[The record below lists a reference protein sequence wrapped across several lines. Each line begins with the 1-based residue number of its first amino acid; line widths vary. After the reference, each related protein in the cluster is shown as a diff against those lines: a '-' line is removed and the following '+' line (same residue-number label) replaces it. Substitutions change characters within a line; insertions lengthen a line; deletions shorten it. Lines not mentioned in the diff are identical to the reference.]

1 MLKLNLDESYSQEDL
16 ERLILGVILNAF
28 KLSGIQKL
36 KPEHFEDTRNQAI
49 LGIMLELEETKQDID
64 DVKIAKILKHKGVR
78 QEGVHY
84 FKKLKTYKMNG
95 GSFEKLVDL
104 LRERYLKRRTGAK

>member
-1 MLKLNLDESYSQEDL
+1 MSESNLESYAQEEL
-16 ERLILGVILNAF
+16 ERLILGVILNAL

-36 KPEHFEDTRNQAI
+36 RPEHFEDTRNQAI
-49 LGIMLELEETKQDID
+49 FEIMLDLEETKQVID
-64 DVKIAKILKHKGVR
+64 EVKIAKILKHRGIR

-84 FKKLKTYKMNG
+84 LEQLKMYKLNN

-104 LRERYLKRRTGAK
+104 LRERYLKRRIGAK